1 MTISRRRFLGALPAF
16 PFLFGKTE
24 QPQPKKTKTMINRF
38 PVAGFQYYQ
47 GETVIHSLNPGDRL
61 ILKAEPGNPH
71 DPFAVEIFLGRTKL
85 GYVPRTDNK
94 HISRLLRDKVEMI
107 CEVDEACP
115 GSSPWNAVT
124 VKVFM
129 LTEGSHA

>member
-1 MTISRRRFLGALPAF
+1 MTISRRRFLGAIPAF
-16 PFLFGKTE
+16 PFLFGKAE
-24 QPQPKKTKTMINRF
+24 QPQPQKTKTMVNRF
-38 PVAGFQYYQ
+38 SVAGFQYYQ
-47 GETVIHSLNPGDRL
+47 GETVIHSLHPGDSL

-71 DPFAVEIFLGRTKL
+71 DYYAVEIFHGRTKL

-94 HISRLLRDKVEMI
+94 HISRLLRDQVELT

-124 VKVFM
+124 VKVFIT
-129 LTEGSHA
+129 TEVRHA